1 MDYKLQLPSALDY
14 FTTLVQSDDDF
25 PLLETAISLA
35 QDEFPK
41 MDIQQV
47 LEEVDVLAARLKRRI
62 PANADALDK
71 LRALNAFFF
80 EDMRFAGNVN
90 HYDDPH
96 NSYLNVVLSKRLG
109 IPISLAV
116 LWLELGQ
123 SLGLKVNGVSF
134 PGHFLVKLDLV
145 YPQEGHV
152 VIDPFTGESLS
163 RDDLAERLIPWL
175 PGAKLGK
182 PQAISD
188 DALAFHLESAEP
200 RQIIARML
208 RNLHEIYRRQDDQE
222 RLAKVRARLAVL
234 LPDN

>member
-14 FTTLVQSDDDF
+14 FTTLVQSDDEF
-25 PLLETAISLA
+25 PLMETAVSIA

-47 LEEVDVLAARLKRRI
+47 LDEVDVLSAKLKRRLL
-62 PANADALDK
+62 PQADVLDK
-71 LRALNAFFF
+71 LRELNRFFY

-90 HYDDPH
+90 HCDDPH
-96 NSYLNVVLSKRLG
+96 NSFLNVVLSKRQG

-134 PGHFLVKLDLV
+134 PGHFLVKLDLSF
-145 YPQEGHV
+145 PQEGHV

-163 RDDLAERLIPWL
+163 REDLAERLIPWL

-182 PQAISD
+182 PQTISD
-188 DALAFHLESAEP
+188 DALAFHLQPAEP

-234 LPDN
+234 LPE

>member
-14 FTTLVQSDDDF
+14 FTTLVQSDDEF
-25 PLLETAISLA
+25 PLMETAVSIA

-47 LEEVDVLAARLKRRI
+47 LDQVDVLSAKLKRRLL
-62 PANADALDK
+62 PQADVLDK
-71 LRALNAFFF
+71 LRELNRFFY

-96 NSYLNVVLSKRLG
+96 NSFLNVVLSKRQG

-134 PGHFLVKLDLV
+134 PGHFLVKLDLSF
-145 YPQEGHV
+145 PQEGHV

-163 RDDLAERLIPWL
+163 REDLAERLIPWL

-188 DALAFHLESAEP
+188 DALAFHLQPAEP

-234 LPDN
+234 LPE